1 MAEPRDGISD
11 TGLSLTEHLG
21 ELRERLIR
29 SVYAIAV
36 GAIVCWIARD
46 WLFDIVRAPVVP
58 YLEKTNGKLIFLS
71 PMDSFMAYVKIALT
85 GGFILACP
93 VWLYQIWRFVA
104 PGLYAKEKKYGII
117 FMGSGVG
124 LFLTGVAFV
133 YLLVLPMAFKF
144 LLLFGSEGT
153 TPMLTINE
161 YMSFFVTTTLVFGA
175 AFELPLILTLL
186 GIMGVIDQRFLRQK
200 RRYAIVG
207 LSVISAV
214 ITPPDVVSMLLLLV
228 PMCLL
233 YEISIFLVGIV
244 AKNRDPAPV

>member
-29 SVYAIAV
+29 SVCAIAV

-207 LSVISAV
+207 LSVVSAV

-244 AKNRDPAPV
+244 AKNRDPARS

>member
-1 MAEPRDGISD
+1 MGEPREGISD

-93 VWLYQIWRFVA
+93 VWLYQVWRFVA

-244 AKNRDPAPV
+244 AKNRDRA